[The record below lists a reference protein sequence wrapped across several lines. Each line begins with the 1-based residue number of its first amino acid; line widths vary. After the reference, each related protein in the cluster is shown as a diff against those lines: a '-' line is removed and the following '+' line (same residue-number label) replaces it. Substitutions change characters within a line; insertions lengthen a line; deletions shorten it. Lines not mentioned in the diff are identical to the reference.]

1 MEIKN
6 TTPYTYDCLM
16 EFNRSY
22 LRRFRRVTNILTV
35 VVTGLL
41 LFLFLLY
48 GLLVLL
54 GEESVSPMDSSVK
67 LVIVIALLLTL
78 RFIVFPQMTKRTV
91 RKQAAQEN
99 VTDYLF
105 TDEGFEQSTVSNIQ
119 KVQEQCPYSIL
130 TSVTESEHYFYL
142 FINPRAAHIV
152 AKDGFTEGNENDF
165 RMLLRTVIDPK
176 KLHIQ

>member
-1 MEIKN
+1 
-6 TTPYTYDCLM
+6 
-16 EFNRSY
+16 
-22 LRRFRRVTNILTV
+22 
-35 VVTGLL
+35 
-41 LFLFLLY
+41 
-48 GLLVLL
+48 
-54 GEESVSPMDSSVK
+54 MDSSVK

-165 RMLLRTVIDPK
+165 RMLLRTVIEPK
-176 KLHIQ
+176 KLHIK